1 MPTYLNLL
9 QVVENLDDVL
19 TDHERVISILGI
31 QVDPVSTVRISFI
44 FLLDLHLI
52 RDIFLIRLLSVLERK
67 WVVGYF
73 TRRRCHNIYDQDKLR
88 QALDACL
95 EFSPCFGLAWQ
106 RQQRP

>member
-52 RDIFLIRLLSVLERK
+52 RDIFLMHHIDVRHVRRGSPFLEDTVRLLL
-67 WVVGYF
+67 
-73 TRRRCHNIYDQDKLR
+73 ILLR
-88 QALDACL
+88 
-95 EFSPCFGLAWQ
+95 FRS
-106 RQQRP
+106 